1 MNFTEPQKIYCDQT
15 FEAITLEGGAME
27 FKDFEE
33 CTFRACVFRETRL
46 RGCRFLNCTF
56 QACNLNLIGVKDS
69 TFVNTAFQDST
80 LRGVNWTEAAW
91 AKRGL
96 FNTLRFVQCV
106 IDHSTFS
113 GLALKQIQLVQCL
126 ARNVDFTDAD
136 LTQANCTG
144 TDFAQSRFFH
154 TNLTKADFS
163 GASNYAIAANLNTLK
178 KTKFTL
184 PEAVA
189 LLYNL
194 DIILSE

>member
-1 MNFTEPQKIYCDQT
+1 MNFTEPQKIYCEQT
-15 FEAITLEGGAME
+15 FEAITLEGGVIE

-33 CTFRACVFRETRL
+33 CTFRACVFLETRL

-96 FNTLRFVQCV
+96 FNTLRFGQCV

-163 GASNYAIAANLNTLK
+163 GASHYAIAANLNTLK

-189 LLYNL
+189 LLYSL